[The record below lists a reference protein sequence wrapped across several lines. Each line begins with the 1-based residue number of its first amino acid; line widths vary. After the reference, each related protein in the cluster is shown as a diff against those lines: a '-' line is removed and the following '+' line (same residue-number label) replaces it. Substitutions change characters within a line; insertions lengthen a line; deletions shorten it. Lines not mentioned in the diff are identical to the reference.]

1 MKSHAGCFPPALS
14 PQPSRVP
21 SETSCEAFWGEFGG
35 FWPAGSTALLLP
47 ARPQKPGTGGSGPPP
62 RLRGSQQR
70 VPPPARSLRG
80 VTLGVSRAVG
90 RGRSTPLVHHT
101 LGVCVCATLQRGCAR
116 SLQQCRACACT
127 HTHPKVVPC
136 SCTHMCTPCS
146 DAVLVTHTH
155 TRLAATLCLWCA
167 LCSHAVP
174 VRACK
179 QLAARLCPC
188 MHSPAPCWTCV
199 CTDTS
204 LCLCTHRHLAV
215 LLCVCVHANTSQ

>member
-1 MKSHAGCFPPALS
+1 MKSHAGWFSPALS

-62 RLRGSQQR
+62 RLRGSQQQ
-70 VPPPARSLRG
+70 VPPPARSPCG

-155 TRLAATLCLWCA
+155 TRLAATLCLCVHANSLQRGCA
-167 LCSHAVP
+167 
-174 VRACK
+174 RACT
-179 QLAARLCPC
+179 ARHRAGP
-188 MHSPAPCWTCV
+188 V
-199 CTDTS
+199 CADTS